1 MKYTPFAKLIRATNC
16 EYIVAVEGSGN
27 PSTPDTSYT
36 SKPKCDPMSQS
47 CMNGVRN
54 NLLILFMSFETLNYQ
69 TGRKIQTMKSS
80 LSIEFF
86 SDKLEME
93 NIVKFWS
100 LKKRQLSDEE

>member
-16 EYIVAVEGSGN
+16 EYLAAVEGSGN

-36 SKPKCDPMSQS
+36 SKTKCAPMSQS
-47 CMNGVRN
+47 CMNGVRD

-69 TGRKIQTMKSS
+69 TGRRIQTMKSS
-80 LSIEFF
+80 FCTEFF

-100 LKKRQLSDEE
+100 LTKRKLSDEE